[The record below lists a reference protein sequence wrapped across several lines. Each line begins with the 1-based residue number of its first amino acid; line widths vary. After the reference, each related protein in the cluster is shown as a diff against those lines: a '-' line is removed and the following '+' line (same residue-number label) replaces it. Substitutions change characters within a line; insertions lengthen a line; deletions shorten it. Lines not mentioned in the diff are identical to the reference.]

1 MEQPKKGK
9 LVVEWNGGNEAIE
22 FQYNPTELSF
32 QKGVQVAE
40 IAIPGLDTPLL
51 QFVRGQNE
59 TLTVDLFFDTTED
72 GMGSGALSV
81 TTFTDKIYQLVKIE
95 PSTHAPPIC
104 RFVWGGEFPGND
116 VSARIGNQKREWF
129 RCVVETVRHKY
140 TLFSPNGVP
149 LRATMT
155 LTLREYKPL
164 GDQLS
169 QLGLNSP
176 DRTQVRVLRSDET
189 LSSIAAE
196 HYRDAGEWR
205 RIAVANGIEDPR
217 RLKPGT
223 YLKLPPTDEET
234 A

>member
-1 MEQPKKGK
+1 MQQPQKGQ
-9 LVVEWNGGNEAIE
+9 LVVEWSGGNETIP

-32 QKGVQVAE
+32 QKNVQVAE

-59 TLTVDLFFDTTED
+59 TLTVDLFFDTTES
-72 GMGSGALSV
+72 GMAGAVSV
-81 TTFTDKIYQLVKIE
+81 TTLTDKIYQLVKIE

-104 RFVWGGEFPGND
+104 RFVWGPEFPGHE
-116 VSARIGNQKREWF
+116 VSARVGNQKRDWF
-129 RCVVETVRHKY
+129 RCLVESVRHKY
-140 TLFSPNGVP
+140 TLFSPSGVP
-149 LRATMT
+149 LRATLT

-196 HYRDAGEWR
+196 HYRDPGQWR
-205 RIAVANGIEDPR
+205 RIAAANGIEDPR
-217 RLKPGT
+217 RLTAGT
-223 YLKLPPTDEET
+223 YLRLPPLEGET